1 MEDNA
6 IFNLFIIIRYN
17 KLWRLRFYID
27 MYLGLITFIVYK
39 FGLLDQLLNNNKLE
53 TLVRV
58 LLQCTG
64 KGMCHENLIVH
75 VLRIYL
81 YMFINAFS
89 KLSLIFVYK
98 ENVH

>member
-1 MEDNA
+1 M
-6 IFNLFIIIRYN
+6 IIRYN

-27 MYLGLITFIVYK
+27 MYLGLITFIVHK
-39 FGLLDQLLNNNKLE
+39 FGLLDQLLDKIIFWIDLCNKLE